1 VVKIHDISIR
11 DKLVLMLVFT
21 SVLVLIVFL
30 MVFIFTDVESYKQR
44 KANSLVGLAHVI
56 GTNSISTIQFQD
68 NDAATQILSELQN
81 VAPEIVHAAI
91 MDRTGKLFALYSK
104 PGADGLTIPDGL
116 KVNKYLFTDKE
127 LYVSQQIFDNNVIV
141 GTVFL
146 ESDLSE
152 LRDIIR
158 TKYELAVPLFFVAII
173 FSFIVALVVQR
184 YISNRLLAL
193 VATMKEVSNTG
204 HYKESIADN
213 GKDEISMLS
222 NVFEDLMKQIMENQ
236 RRKDEF
242 IGIASHELKTPL
254 TSIKGYVELLE
265 SIEDKQPNKQFA
277 RKALEN
283 INKLEKLI
291 QDLLDVSKIQS
302 GQLELNL
309 QEFSIRNFLDD
320 TISGFQMISKTHLI
334 ERQDQFNGEI
344 IVADRQRIE
353 QVLTNLLSNAIKYS
367 PGEEKVIVHSSTNGA
382 ELVIKVTDFGI
393 GIPQEEQANIFER
406 FYRTRDTS
414 IHISGFGLGLY
425 IAKDIISRHNGKI
438 WVESQ
443 EKGSAFYFSL
453 PLMIRQAAP
462 DV

>member
-1 VVKIHDISIR
+1 
-11 DKLVLMLVFT
+11 MLVFT

>member
-1 VVKIHDISIR
+1 
-11 DKLVLMLVFT
+11 MLVFT
-21 SVLVLIVFL
+21 SVLVLIIFL

-44 KANSLVGLAHVI
+44 KANSLTGLAHVI
-56 GTNSISTIQFQD
+56 GANSISTIQFED
-68 NDAATQILSELQN
+68 NEAAKQILSELQN
-81 VAPEIVHAAI
+81 VAPEIRHAAI
-91 MDRTGKLFALYSK
+91 LDKEGNLFAFYSK
-104 PGADGLTIPDGL
+104 PGADSLIIPQAL
-116 KVNKYLFTDKE
+116 KLNKYLYTDNE
-127 LYVSQQIFDNNVIV
+127 LFVSQQIIDNNVIV

-152 LRDIIR
+152 LKEIIQ
-158 TKYELAVPLFFVAII
+158 TKYELAVLLLFVAIA

-193 VATMKEVSNTG
+193 VATMKGLSKTG
-204 HYKESIADN
+204 NYKESIADD

-222 NVFEDLMKQIMENQ
+222 NVFDDLMKQIMENQ

-254 TSIKGYVELLE
+254 TSIKGYVELLD

-277 RKALEN
+277 QKALEN

-309 QEFSIRNFLDD
+309 KEFSIVHFLDE
-320 TISGFQMISKTHLI
+320 TITGFQMIAKTHLI
-334 ERQDQFNGEI
+334 VREDYLDGELI
-344 IVADRQRIE
+344 TADRQRIE

-367 PGEEKVIVHSSTNGA
+367 PGEDKVIVESKTNGQ
-382 ELVIKVTDFGI
+382 ELVIKVRDYGI
-393 GIPQEEQANIFER
+393 GIPRQEQANIFER

-425 IAKDIISRHNGKI
+425 IAKDIIKRHAGKI

-443 EKGSAFYFSL
+443 DKGSAFYFSL
-453 PLMIRQAAP
+453 PLKNMP
-462 DV
+462 G

>member
-1 VVKIHDISIR
+1 
-11 DKLVLMLVFT
+11 MLVFT
-21 SVLVLIVFL
+21 SVLVLIIFL

-44 KANSLVGLAHVI
+44 KANSLAGLAHVI
-56 GTNSISTIQFQD
+56 GANSISTIQFDD
-68 NDAATQILSELQN
+68 NEAAKQILSELQN
-81 VAPEIVHAAI
+81 VAPEIRHAAI
-91 MDRTGKLFALYSK
+91 LDKEGNLFAFYSK
-104 PGADGLTIPDGL
+104 PGSDSL
-116 KVNKYLFTDKE
+116 KFPHALKLNKYLYTDNE
-127 LYVSQQIFDNNVIV
+127 LFVSQQITDNNVIV

-152 LRDIIR
+152 LKEIIQ
-158 TKYELAVPLFFVAII
+158 TKYELAVLLLFVAIA

-184 YISNRLLAL
+184 YISNRLLVL
-193 VATMKEVSNTG
+193 VATMKELSKTG
-204 HYKESIADN
+204 NYKESIADD

-222 NVFEDLMKQIMENQ
+222 NVFDDLMKQIMENQ

-254 TSIKGYVELLE
+254 TSIKGYVELLD

-277 RKALEN
+277 QKALEN

-309 QEFSIRNFLDD
+309 KEFSIVHFLDE
-320 TISGFQMISKTHLI
+320 TITGFQMIAKTHLI
-334 ERQDQFNGEI
+334 VREDYLDGELI
-344 IVADRQRIE
+344 TADRQRIE

-367 PGEEKVIVHSSTNGA
+367 PGEDKVIVESKTNGH
-382 ELVIKVTDFGI
+382 ELVIKVRDFGM
-393 GIPQEEQANIFER
+393 GIPSQEQANIFER

-425 IAKDIISRHNGKI
+425 IAKDIIKRHAGKI

-443 EKGSAFYFSL
+443 DKGSAFYFSL
-453 PLMIRQAAP
+453 PLKNIP
-462 DV
+462 G

>member
-1 VVKIHDISIR
+1 
-11 DKLVLMLVFT
+11 
-21 SVLVLIVFL
+21 
-30 MVFIFTDVESYKQR
+30 
-44 KANSLVGLAHVI
+44 
-56 GTNSISTIQFQD
+56 
-68 NDAATQILSELQN
+68 
-81 VAPEIVHAAI
+81 
-91 MDRTGKLFALYSK
+91 
-104 PGADGLTIPDGL
+104 
-116 KVNKYLFTDKE
+116 
-127 LYVSQQIFDNNVIV
+127 
-141 GTVFL
+141 
-146 ESDLSE
+146 
-152 LRDIIR
+152 
-158 TKYELAVPLFFVAII
+158 
-173 FSFIVALVVQR
+173 
-184 YISNRLLAL
+184 
-193 VATMKEVSNTG
+193 MKEVSNTG

-406 FYRTRDTS
+406 FTEPVTHPY
-414 IHISGFGLGLY
+414 IFQGLG
-425 IAKDIISRHNGKI
+425 
-438 WVESQ
+438 
-443 EKGSAFYFSL
+443 
-453 PLMIRQAAP
+453 
-462 DV
+462 